1 MSDNLPP
8 YVIRPAESVHLQPYA
23 CRNTQMYGFYL
34 KADAAVMQARL
45 VDPILNAPSG
55 GVLDYRVLS
64 GMVLLSFAFAAQG
77 TSTLPPDNGIG
88 WVPENS
94 WTLWIPLVEV
104 KQELGFTVGQRLV
117 MYPAYIC
124 VDNSW
129 SLAAGREVYGFPK
142 GYGPLVIPKAGEPA
156 TAFSASTL
164 VMKKFGSTNQGEIAP
179 LIEVQ
184 QTETATTAETIW
196 ADAGEAIAMIAGL
209 VTGHQGQWIVPGLS
223 LIKDIAHLA
232 SAKEVPGVFLRQFRD
247 AADGTRAS
255 YQAVIEAG
263 SFVDA
268 FHSGG
273 LLHGSYTATIAE
285 YDSHPLASDLGIAPG
300 TVPLELGFWVNFD
313 FTIGAGRE
321 VWKAN
326 TNG

>member
-1 MSDNLPP
+1 MSDHLPA
-8 YVIRPAESVHLQPYA
+8 YIRRPAESVHLQPYA

-34 KADAAVMQARL
+34 KADAAIMQARL
-45 VDPILNAPSG
+45 VDPILNAPTG
-55 GVLDYRVLS
+55 GALDYRVLS
-64 GMVLLSFAFAAQG
+64 DMVLLSFAYAAQG
-77 TSTLPPDNGIG
+77 TSTLPPDNAIG

-104 KQELGFTVGQRLV
+104 KHELGFTVGQRLV

-142 GYGPLVIPKAGEPA
+142 GYGPLVIPKQGEAA
-156 TAFSASTL
+156 TSFSAATL
-164 VMKKFGSTNQGEIAP
+164 VMKKFGPQNEGVIAP

-184 QTETATTAETIW
+184 QTAAQTRAETIW
-196 ADAGEAIAMIAGL
+196 TDAGEAIGAIAHMVVG
-209 VTGHQGQWIVPGLS
+209 GGQWIVPGLS
-223 LIKDIAHLA
+223 LIEDIVSLA
-232 SAKEVPGVFLRQFRD
+232 TRKEVPGVFLRQFRD
-247 AADGTRAS
+247 AGDGTRAS

-263 SFVDA
+263 SFVTA

-273 LLHGSYTATIAE
+273 LLHGSYSATIAE

-321 VWKAN
+321 VWKAA
-326 TNG
+326 TND